1 MSKIEFET
9 LAFQQIDN
17 VLHVT
22 LLKLFTTSIPT
33 EELEQ
38 IAPFRVIDKHT
49 LSFDKI
55 DEDKAHTK
63 FGFVLEKHFD
73 TLKNKLTGNHVT
85 YVHRNSGIPLIGNV
99 AFGIVHRDSS
109 IIEIKPITSCNLNC
123 MYCSI
128 SEGISSKKNDFVV
141 EKDYLVEELFKLIK
155 FVNEP
160 VEIHVG
166 VQGEPFLYEDLIP
179 LLEDLQENNNIHTIS
194 VDTNATLLTKEKI
207 DSISRNNKVQLNF
220 SLDALDENLAKKIAG
235 VKNYNITHVKDMIAY
250 ASEKM
255 KVIVAPVFVQGL
267 NDTEME
273 KIITWIKTLPKQPR
287 LGIQNF
293 LRYKTGRNPAQSL
306 VWSTFYTMLQEWEK
320 KFDIKLQLNK
330 EDFNVRKV
338 KELPRPFQRDDV
350 VPAIIKCLDRF
361 PDTVIAVAK
370 DRTISV
376 ANCPFV
382 KDKRINVKLSRDKHN
397 VFVGKV
403 V

>member
-1 MSKIEFET
+1 
-9 LAFQQIDN
+9 
-17 VLHVT
+17 
-22 LLKLFTTSIPT
+22 
-33 EELEQ
+33 
-38 IAPFRVIDKHT
+38 
-49 LSFDKI
+49 
-55 DEDKAHTK
+55 
-63 FGFVLEKHFD
+63 
-73 TLKNKLTGNHVT
+73 
-85 YVHRNSGIPLIGNV
+85 
-99 AFGIVHRDSS
+99 
-109 IIEIKPITSCNLNC
+109 
-123 MYCSI
+123 
-128 SEGISSKKNDFVV
+128 
-141 EKDYLVEELFKLIK
+141 
-155 FVNEP
+155 
-160 VEIHVG
+160 
-166 VQGEPFLYEDLIP
+166 
-179 LLEDLQENNNIHTIS
+179 
-194 VDTNATLLTKEKI
+194 
-207 DSISRNNKVQLNF
+207 
-220 SLDALDENLAKKIAG
+220 
-235 VKNYNITHVKDMIAY
+235 MIAY